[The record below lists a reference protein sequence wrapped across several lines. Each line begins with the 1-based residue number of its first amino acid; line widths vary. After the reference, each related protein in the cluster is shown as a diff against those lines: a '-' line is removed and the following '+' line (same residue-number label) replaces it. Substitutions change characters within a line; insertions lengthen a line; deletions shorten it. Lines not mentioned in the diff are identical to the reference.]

1 MATEAEAKALI
12 EQLKGGADFAKLAKE
27 KSTDAAAAAQGGDLG
42 FFTREAMVA
51 PFSEAAFAGTAGKVI
66 ETPVHT
72 QFGWHVIRVDDRR
85 KAPPPSLDEVRGDLE
100 NELSQ
105 EIVASVVAELRGKAK
120 VEEFRPDGSPMPK
133 DAPPAPAK

>member
-1 MATEAEAKALI
+1 
-12 EQLKGGADFAKLAKE
+12 
-27 KSTDAAAAAQGGDLG
+27 
-42 FFTREAMVA
+42 MVA

-100 NELSQ
+100 SELSQ
-105 EIVASVVAELRGKAK
+105 EIVASVVAELRAKAT
-120 VEEFRPDGSPMPK
+120 VEQFRMDGSPQPK
-133 DAPPAPAK
+133 DGAPAKAK

>member
-1 MATEAEAKALI
+1 
-12 EQLKGGADFAKLAKE
+12 
-27 KSTDAAAAAQGGDLG
+27 
-42 FFTREAMVA
+42 MVA
-51 PFSEAAFAGTAGKVI
+51 PFSEAAFAGTVGKVI

-105 EIVASVVAELRGKAK
+105 EIVASVVAELRAKAS
-120 VEEFRPDGSPMPK
+120 VEEFRPDGTPMPK
-133 DAPPAPAK
+133 DGAPVLPK